1 MTKTPEQNTEAS
13 QSAPLDLSEL
23 QNLDFTS
30 NWGDSP
36 RKPRADRSS
45 GHSARRPQGRHAGAK
60 DRRPGGGGPRRGGD
74 RRTDHRSV
82 APVQPFQSI
91 VEALFYPEDAPFT
104 ALVNALRTSCKTY
117 QLFEIA
123 QLILEKPERFV
134 IVINPKAG
142 NKDGVDKFFCSV
154 PDHMP
159 FLTEQEAIAHVM
171 RAYIDTFFD
180 TELVEVEPPKGNFPF
195 VNRCKRT
202 GEVLGPPNFHRYQQ
216 LVQEH
221 FALHGSDMSF
231 ESFERQLERVEDPEV
246 VQSWV
251 DGMGQVRNYRLKN
264 QKEGDPEV
272 FESLESARFFLTT
285 HRKDKLVRE
294 VKTAR
299 FPGSALEGMPRGTL
313 RRSIE
318 TEFEHQRKF
327 PLQTSN
333 NLRGRLRRLKF
344 NLFKKGAKGP
354 AYVCAVKRRFRD
366 ETTVF
371 AESLQALVTFI
382 EKHPD
387 ILVSELQTKYLNFP
401 QPVKPAEG
409 EEATPAPVLTPEQ
422 RAQSK
427 QLIQDLRWLIV
438 EGYVTEFSDGK
449 LYAPPVREAQP
460 EKPEVAPT
468 PEVEE
473 VALSPEASTPDAAPE
488 AKVEAEAPV
497 SDEPAPEKPEAPL
510 EVAAQPEVE
519 AEPETVTPKEEV

>member
-30 NWGDSP
+30 NWGESP
-36 RKPRADRSS
+36 RRSRTERS
-45 GHSARRPQGRHAGAK
+45 AGHPARRPQARHGSPK
-60 DRRPGGGGPRRGGD
+60 DRRPGAGGPRRGGD
-74 RRTDHRSV
+74 RRADHRS
-82 APVQPFQSI
+82 ATPEKPFQPI
-91 VEALFYPEDAPFT
+91 VEALFYPEDAPFA

-123 QLILEKPERFV
+123 QLILEKPDRFV

-142 NKDGVDKFFCSV
+142 NKDGVDRFFCSV

-171 RAYIDTFFD
+171 RTHIDTFFD
-180 TELVEVEPPKGNFPF
+180 TELVEVDPPKGNFPF

-202 GEVLGPPNFHRYQQ
+202 GKVLGPPNFHRYQQ

-221 FALHGSDMSF
+221 FSLHGSGMSF

-246 VQSWV
+246 IQSWV
-251 DGMGQVRNYRLKN
+251 DSMGQVRNYRLKD
-264 QKEGDPEV
+264 QAEGDPDV

-285 HRKDKLVRE
+285 HRKNKLVRE

-299 FPGSALEGMPRGTL
+299 FSGSALECMPGGPL

-318 TEFEHQRKF
+318 AEIEHQQKF

-354 AYVCAVKRRFRD
+354 AFVCAVKRRFRD
-366 ETTVF
+366 ETTIF

-387 ILVSELQTKYLNFP
+387 IPVSELQAKYLNFP
-401 QPVKPAEG
+401 QPEKSAEG
-409 EEATPAPVLTPEQ
+409 QEAAPAPVLTPEQ
-422 RAQSK
+422 QVQSK

-449 LYAPPVREAQP
+449 LYAPPIREAQP
-460 EKPEVAPT
+460 EK
-468 PEVEE
+468 VEG
-473 VALSPEASTPDAAPE
+473 VPAPE
-488 AKVEAEAPV
+488 AVKEGSLPEDSEPPSEREVKEEAVTPAVAVQPEA
-497 SDEPAPEKPEAPL
+497 EPAPEEAS
-510 EVAAQPEVE
+510 
-519 AEPETVTPKEEV
+519 PKAGA